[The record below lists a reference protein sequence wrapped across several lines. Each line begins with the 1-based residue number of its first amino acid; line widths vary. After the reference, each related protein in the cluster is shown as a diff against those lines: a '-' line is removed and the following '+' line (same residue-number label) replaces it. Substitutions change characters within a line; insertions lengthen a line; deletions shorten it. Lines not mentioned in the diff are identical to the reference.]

1 MRGIPLN
8 SEPRIDP
15 ANVSLD
21 PTLRADAR
29 WGSLLAELFGLD
41 GSAEGVAVVSDR
53 RQEDRTLAGDDYF
66 QLSASGGALD
76 LRPPGQHSRPGIRA
90 TFPPDRGGAG
100 RNPLV
105 RAFGKRTLRIF
116 DLTAGLG
123 GDAYRLARAGHAVR
137 AAERDSAVFALLASG
152 WRAACE
158 AGSVPETIANRL
170 EFTHQ
175 DGDALLSS
183 IEGLDQGV
191 YIDPMYPPPKRSSAK
206 PRRELQVLRALL
218 GGQTDAAALVERA
231 RPCAARVV
239 VKRPHHAEAL
249 VPGASFEVETKLVR
263 FDVYVNPEKMSPAT
277 TLASSSTEAET
288 E

>member
-66 QLSASGGALD
+66 QLSTSGGALD